1 MDQPDCFGQLERVFP
16 MTHVGLRMVTLECRG
31 CPSLKG
37 CLKAAVDGKTGA
49 DINESPTKDE
59 PKDADQ
65 ADVGVVGFLKRWS
78 VKKEQA
84 RQQSAKDKKE
94 KS

>member
-37 CLKAAVDGKTGA
+37 CLKSAVDGKSGA
-49 DINESPTKDE
+49 GIKETPAKDE
-59 PKDADQ
+59 PEEERK

-84 RQQSAKDKKE
+84 RQESAKDKKE